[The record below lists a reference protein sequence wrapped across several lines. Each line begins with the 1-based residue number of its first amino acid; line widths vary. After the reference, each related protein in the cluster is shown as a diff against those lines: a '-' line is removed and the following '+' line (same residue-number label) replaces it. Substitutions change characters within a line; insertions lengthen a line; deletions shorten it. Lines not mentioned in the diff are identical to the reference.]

1 MKRDNFVSRLTE
13 SEFLEFAIN
22 AGIVTKN
29 YVVSD
34 ISYCDDND
42 GSDVTAIVKYKRS
55 RTLFKSKNEEKKIVY
70 VLYTEFSYL
79 ISISTF
85 DTVTGNNKLWRSF
98 VANKIGYDYI
108 SAYERYVSE
117 WIDGRRRG
125 LVELENRFKSEIEDY
140 NAEIEKLKE
149 QMM

>member
-13 SEFLEFAIN
+13 AEFLEFAIN
-22 AGIVTKN
+22 AGIVSDN
-29 YVVSD
+29 YVVSE
-34 ISYCDDND
+34 ISYSDDDD

-79 ISISTF
+79 IAISTF

-98 VANKIGYDYI
+98 VANKIGLGKKDFF
-108 SAYERYVSE
+108 E
-117 WIDGRRRG
+117 
-125 LVELENRFKSEIEDY
+125 
-140 NAEIEKLKE
+140 AEEAKKADPKME
-149 QMM
+149 F